1 MTNDKDKIERIN
13 KNTRFLAH
21 RIFNHH
27 QEPNYAKAYDKLWS
41 TVYLQHGFNI
51 GKRLKEVG
59 NEKLSMFDVI
69 DSDELESV
77 LHSSV
82 WLLSIYQEVF
92 NKWVA

>member
-1 MTNDKDKIERIN
+1 MTNADKIERIN

-51 GKRLKEVG
+51 NERLKDGG

-69 DSDELESV
+69 DSYELENV

-82 WLLSIYQEVF
+82 WLLNMYQDVID
-92 NKWVA
+92 KQSA